1 MSINYS
7 KYINSKTTHYIANS
21 GSDENKEYHGGK
33 AGDQTGHECELRSWY
48 SRPWTVVLRYP
59 DPAVA
64 MLIARLEI
72 AMCLNNNVGYDQYQR
87 YTYWDALVKA
97 NYDPSAITT
106 KCEQDCTA
114 GTTANVRAAG
124 YIEGIKPL
132 QDIDKTTRS
141 GNMMPRFV
149 KAGFKAL
156 TSSKYL
162 TSPNYLLPGDV
173 LLYEN
178 HHAAV
183 NITYG
188 KYADKAEPVD
198 KPLKLG
204 DRVLKNG
211 MNGADVKELQA
222 DLIRLGYDCGKWGAD
237 GDFGDCTEMAVRRFQ
252 TQEDLPVDGRV
263 GAETLA
269 ALVKALD
276 DQGKPVESPE
286 YVEIRGG
293 NCYVRDDPTTDSD
306 KRGVVHE
313 GAKLKYA
320 GQKSPDGWLAVV
332 YKDKLGW
339 VSGKYGKLVK

>member
-7 KYINSKTTHYIANS
+7 KYINSKTTHYISNT
-21 GSDENKEYHGGK
+21 GHDEHGKYRGGE
-33 AGDQTGHECELRSWY
+33 AGDQGGEYTLKAWY
-48 SRPWTVVLRYP
+48 NRPWSVVLRWP
-59 DPAVA
+59 APAVGL
-64 MLIARLEI
+64 LIARLSI
-72 AMCLNNNVGYDQYQR
+72 AAALNNNIGYDQNQR
-87 YTYWDALVKA
+87 RTYWDELVNA
-97 NYDPSAITT
+97 NYDPSAIKTP
-106 KCEQDCTA
+106 CETDCTA
-114 GTTANVRAAG
+114 STTANVKAAG
-124 YIEGIKPL
+124 YIEGIKSLECLSP
-132 QDIDKTTRS
+132 DIYS
-141 GNMMPRFV
+141 GNMRQCFV
-149 KAGFKAL
+149 AAGFKAL
-156 TSSKYL
+156 TSSKYIS
-162 TSPNYLLPGDV
+162 SPNYLLPGDV
-173 LLYEN
+173 LLYEG
-178 HHAAV
+178 HHACV

-198 KPLKLG
+198 KSLKLG

-269 ALVKALD
+269 ALKKALAEQD
-276 DQGKPVESPE
+276 KPVESPE

-293 NCYVRDDPTTDSD
+293 NCYVRSDPSTDGD

-320 GQKSPDGWLAVV
+320 GQTSPDGWLAVV

-339 VSGKYGKLVK
+339 VSGKYGRLVR